1 MPTTKKKPSAKQTK
15 PPKKTATKKP
25 TTKKPTA
32 KKVPAKKATN
42 AKAKPK
48 SPAKKTTAKAKSA
61 ITTRRPD
68 SNQPPTVN
76 LVNSIT
82 QDVLYLITELSNY
95 AANLRALDR
104 QRHNGVGLR
113 RLGFIEAAFRLSTK
127 FPQYF
132 PHWLN
137 TAKFQAD
144 LDLFNA
150 VRSLVE
156 VCRSLEE
163 KAWNINV
170 EASDMVYTDALEYY
184 SQVQD
189 AAERRIDSAES
200 IYNEL
205 HGFFRSHGNRNRD
218 EPTEQEVERDVKAL
232 LKGKKDGKVVVEN
245 IKPKMA
251 GGKHK
256 VIDETFKDTA
266 EFKETAEASI
276 KE

>member
-1 MPTTKKKPSAKQTK
+1 MAAKKP
-15 PPKKTATKKP
+15 
-25 TTKKPTA
+25 
-32 KKVPAKKATN
+32 V
-42 AKAKPK
+42 
-48 SPAKKTTAKAKSA
+48 KKTTAKKPVAKKPAATKAKPKTPAKKTSA
-61 ITTRRPD
+61 GIAIRRLDPNLPPSVAVINGIT
-68 SNQPPTVN
+68 NEILN
-76 LVNSIT
+76 LMT
-82 QDVLYLITELSNY
+82 TLSNY

-132 PHWLN
+132 PHWLT

-163 KAWNINV
+163 KAWNINIK
-170 EASDMVYTDALEYY
+170 ASDMVYTDALEYY

-200 IYNEL
+200 IYNKL
-205 HGFFRSHGNRNRD
+205 HSFFRHSTRNGE
-218 EPTEQEVERDVKAL
+218 EPTEKQIKRDVNAL
-232 LKGKKDGKVVVEN
+232 LHGKKDGEVIIKN
-245 IKPKMA
+245 IKPKTT
-251 GGKHK
+251 GGKHE
-256 VIDETFKDTA
+256 VIDETFRDTA
-266 EFKETAEASI
+266 AFEETEQGSI

>member
-1 MPTTKKKPSAKQTK
+1 MDAGF
-15 PPKKTATKKP
+15 
-25 TTKKPTA
+25 
-32 KKVPAKKATN
+32 
-42 AKAKPK
+42 
-48 SPAKKTTAKAKSA
+48 
-61 ITTRRPD
+61 TRRPD
-68 SNQPPTVN
+68 PNQPPD
-76 LVNSIT
+76 LVTLNNMTNTILNII
-82 QDVLYLITELSNY
+82 QALNNY

-137 TAKFQAD
+137 TPKFQAD
-144 LDLFNA
+144 LDIFNA

-189 AAERRIDSAES
+189 AARRRVDSAES
-200 IYNEL
+200 LYAEL
-205 HGFFRSHGNRNRD
+205 NGFFRHGSRNGE
-218 EPTEQEVERDVKAL
+218 EPTEKQIKRDVNSL
-232 LKGKKDGKVVVEN
+232 LKGKKDGEVIIKN
-245 IKPKMA
+245 IKPKTA
-251 GGKHK
+251 GGKHE
-256 VIDETFKDTA
+256 VIDETFRDTA
-266 EFKETAEASI
+266 AFKETEQGSI
-276 KE
+276 KD

>member
-1 MPTTKKKPSAKQTK
+1 
-15 PPKKTATKKP
+15 
-25 TTKKPTA
+25 
-32 KKVPAKKATN
+32 V
-42 AKAKPK
+42 
-48 SPAKKTTAKAKSA
+48 
-61 ITTRRPD
+61 I
-68 SNQPPTVN
+68 
-76 LVNSIT
+76 
-82 QDVLYLITELSNY
+82 LYLEGY

-113 RLGFIEAAFRLSTK
+113 RQGFIEAALRLSTK

-137 TAKFQAD
+137 TQKFQND

-189 AAERRIDSAES
+189 AARRRVDSAES

-205 HGFFRSHGNRNRD
+205 HGFFRNMGQHEG
-218 EPTEQEVERDVKAL
+218 EQPTQKQAKRDVDAL
-232 LKGKKDGKVVVEN
+232 LKGKKDGKVVIEN
-245 IKPKMA
+245 IKPKLT
-251 GGKHK
+251 GGKHE
-256 VIDETFKDTA
+256 VIDETFNDSA
-266 EFKETAEASI
+266 SFKESEEGSI
-276 KE
+276 KD

>member
-1 MPTTKKKPSAKQTK
+1 MAKKKPV
-15 PPKKTATKKP
+15 
-25 TTKKPTA
+25 A
-32 KKVPAKKATN
+32 KKAPAKKATN

-48 SPAKKTTAKAKSA
+48 TATAKSA
-61 ITTRRPD
+61 LATRRPD
-68 SNQPPTVN
+68 PNQSPTVN

-113 RLGFIEAAFRLSTK
+113 RLGFIEAAFRLSSK

-132 PHWLN
+132 LHWLN

-205 HGFFRSHGNRNRD
+205 HGFFRHGSRNGE
-218 EPTEQEVERDVKAL
+218 EPTEKQIKRDVNSL
-232 LKGKKDGKVVVEN
+232 LHGKKDGEVIIKN
-245 IKPKMA
+245 IKPKTT
-251 GGKHK
+251 GGKHE
-256 VIDETFKDTA
+256 VIDETFKDSA
-266 EFKETAEASI
+266 AFKETEQGSI

>member
-1 MPTTKKKPSAKQTK
+1 MAKTK
-15 PPKKTATKKP
+15 PVA
-25 TTKKPTA
+25 KKPTA
-32 KKVPAKKATN
+32 KKKQTASGRKDAAVKKQTR
-42 AKAKPK
+42 KGLDGVLR
-48 SPAKKTTAKAKSA
+48 SKTPTQKTGKDAGFL
-61 ITTRRPD
+61 RRPD
-68 SNQPPTVN
+68 PNLPPSVATINGITGDILN
-76 LVNSIT
+76 LMT
-82 QDVLYLITELSNY
+82 TLSNY
-95 AANLRALDR
+95 AANMRALDR

-113 RLGFIEAAFRLSTK
+113 RLGFIEAAFRLSSK

-132 PHWLN
+132 PHWLS
-137 TAKFQAD
+137 TPKFQAD

-163 KAWNINV
+163 KAWNINI

-189 AAERRIDSAES
+189 AARRRVDSAES

-205 HGFFRSHGNRNRD
+205 NAFFKTHGNRHRD

-245 IKPKMA
+245 IKPKMT

-256 VIDETFKDTA
+256 VIDEKFTDSA
-266 EFKETAEASI
+266 EFKETEEGKI
-276 KE
+276 EE